1 MRRCIDG
8 LPFNAEGYNRAK
20 SILGDRYGKESEIV
34 KPYVRDIIDL
44 PTVRGC
50 DPLQVHKFYE
60 RLVYDFQSLETMG
73 KLGQVNGNVP
83 LTLDKLSGI
92 RSDLVSHDD

>member
-1 MRRCIDG
+1 M
-8 LPFNAEGYNRAK
+8 K
-20 SILGDRYGKESEIV
+20 SILADRYGKESEIV
-34 KPYVRDIIDL
+34 KANVRDIIDL

-50 DPLQVHKFYE
+50 DSLQVHKFYE
-60 RLVYDFQSLETMG
+60 RLVYDVQSLESMS

-92 RSDLVSHDD
+92 RNAYGLYYSKNGDT